1 MPSCISEMPQLDEE
15 VMAGMP
21 QAPAPSS
28 MLMAAT
34 SLSACTNWPPHSGSR
49 RDMVSGISFCGV
61 MG

>member
-1 MPSCISEMPQLDEE
+1 MPQLDEE